1 MVSIYCNCTR
11 LIKNKLKIKAVV
23 FTSKVGKNPRYFVG
37 ILNKTIIPMLY
48 GYEMIIANSYLT
60 HTRGIMVK

>member
-1 MVSIYCNCTR
+1 MSHYAMVSIYCNCTR

-37 ILNKTIIPMLY
+37 ILNKTIIPIHWCFMD
-48 GYEMIIANSYLT
+48 M
-60 HTRGIMVK
+60 R